1 MKYFTITELCRSDT
15 AIEKGIDNTA
25 PPQVRVNLSI
35 LVNNLLDP
43 LREAWRSPIKVT
55 SGFRCGVLNRAVG
68 GSSTSAHLYG
78 YAADIVPIN
87 GEIRK
92 FKEFC
97 KNYFG
102 SRRHLFDQVIFE
114 DNGKSE
120 WVHIGLK
127 TKDGR
132 KRGQLMEFKNNRY
145 TYL

>member
-68 GSSTSAHLYG
+68 GASTSAHLYG
-78 YAADIVPIN
+78 YAADVVPMN
-87 GEIRK
+87 GNMSE
-92 FKEFC
+92 FKEFVTRWAQG
-97 KNYFG
+97 KK
-102 SRRHLFDQVIFE
+102 FDQILLE
-114 DNGKSE
+114 KDSKGRE
-120 WVHIGLK
+120 WVHIGYKNGKGLQ
-127 TKDGR
+127 
-132 KRGQLMEFKNNRY
+132 RGQLRVLNVK
-145 TYL
+145 